1 MISGADI
8 SIRGL
13 SRSYEGRKV
22 LQDIN
27 LDIPAGQFVSILGT
41 SGVGKSTLLKILA
54 GVETPT
60 CGDAWASGT
69 KTKPTVRIMFQEDR
83 LLAWRTVLGNVTL
96 GLRHGEPNAM
106 RMLDAVGLAGR
117 EHAFPVVLS
126 GGQRQRVALARALVH
141 EPNVLLLDEPFGALD
156 AITRSSMHI
165 LLQGL
170 LDHAPRTVLLV
181 THDVDEA
188 LILSD
193 RVLVLT
199 ASGIAADITVDVA
212 RPRHHSQLAEKKD
225 YLLGLLSGTGTTAQF
240 AQSH

>member
-1 MISGADI
+1 MSGGAGI
-8 SIRGL
+8 GIGGL
-13 SRSYEGRKV
+13 SRNYEGRTV

-60 CGDAWASGT
+60 SGDVWTNGT

-96 GLRHGEPNAM
+96 GLAHGEPNATH
-106 RMLDAVGLAGR
+106 MLEAVGLAGR
-117 EHAFPVVLS
+117 ENEFPVVLS

-141 EPNVLLLDEPFGALD
+141 EPDILLLDEPFGALD
-156 AITRSSMHI
+156 AITRASMHV
-165 LLQGL
+165 LLQRL
-170 LDHAPRTVLLV
+170 LDQAPRTVLLV

-199 ASGIAADITVDVA
+199 ASGIAADIAVDVA

-225 YLLGLLSGTGTTAQF
+225 YLLGLLSETGATAQL
-240 AQSH
+240 AHSH